1 MNHVTAGS
9 DQRIQERSETCPQH
23 GEFTAQRTYVLGQY
37 CSWSRCPGCE
47 QAIQEA
53 ARAWEEKQ
61 RIAEAASRVEH
72 AHIPARFR
80 VKTLENFQVENEEQR
95 ISLALAREYVAEFSS
110 NLKTGRCLVFCGGVG
125 TGKTH
130 LACGI
135 AQALIPSHSVQYAPV
150 RDLIRDL
157 RDTWRRNSDT
167 TETEL
172 LRRLRDLHLLVLD
185 EAGAQFGTDAEKIQ
199 LFDVIN
205 ARYGA
210 QRPTLFVSNLGLVGL
225 RAHLGERV
233 IDRLRENDGRML
245 VFRGKSWRSKTADLA
260 YPKNHAGEDLPF

>member
-1 MNHVTAGS
+1 MKHATAGS
-9 DQRIQERSETCPQH
+9 DQRVEERSETCPQH
-23 GEFTAQRTYVLGQY
+23 GEFTAQRICVLGQPF
-37 CSWSRCPGCE
+37 RLTGCPGCE
-47 QAIQEA
+47 QANLE
-53 ARAWEEKQ
+53 RVRVLEEQQ
-61 RIAEAASRVEH
+61 RIADIASRIER
-72 AHIPARFR
+72 ARIPERFR
-80 VKTLENFQVENEEQR
+80 TKTLENFQVENEEQR

-135 AQALIPSHSVQYAPV
+135 AQALIPSHSVLYAPV

-172 LRRLRDLHLLVLD
+172 LRRLRDLPLLVLD
-185 EAGAQFGTDAEKIQ
+185 EVGAQFGTDAEKIQ

-210 QRPTLFVSNLGLVGL
+210 QRPTLFVSNLGINGL
-225 RAHLGERV
+225 RALLGERV

-245 VFRGKSWRSKTADLA
+245 LFRGQSWRSKTADLA
-260 YPKNHAGEDLPF
+260 HPKNHAGEDLPF